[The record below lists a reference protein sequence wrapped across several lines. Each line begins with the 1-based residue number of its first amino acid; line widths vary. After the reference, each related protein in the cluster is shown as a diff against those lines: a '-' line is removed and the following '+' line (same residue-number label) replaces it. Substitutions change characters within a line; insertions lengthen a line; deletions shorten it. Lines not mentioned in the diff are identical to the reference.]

1 MEDKLTIEEELQER
15 FDEDLVFI
23 EDEWPSEEE
32 LTIGH
37 KKYCHLV
44 RVKPL
49 TLKEV
54 DEFDLHDMVANDEIR
69 MDDDDNHLL
78 DKIQVM
84 PAKMQNFY
92 IQNFKDKFYYQESV
106 RIPGVDAVAFDQ
118 KVQIFSVK
126 QKFPYIIG
134 LQMVTSRKYKL
145 VSSVR

>member
-1 MEDKLTIEEELQER
+1 
-15 FDEDLVFI
+15 
-23 EDEWPSEEE
+23 
-32 LTIGH
+32 
-37 KKYCHLV
+37 
-44 RVKPL
+44 
-49 TLKEV
+49 
-54 DEFDLHDMVANDEIR
+54 MVANDEIR